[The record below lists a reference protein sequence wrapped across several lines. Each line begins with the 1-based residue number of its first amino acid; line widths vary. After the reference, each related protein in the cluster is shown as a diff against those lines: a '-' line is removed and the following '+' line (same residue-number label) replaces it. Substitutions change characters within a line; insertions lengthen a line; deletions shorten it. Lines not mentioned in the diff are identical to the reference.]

1 MKKINLKIFAI
12 GITTLSGTIAFFN
25 IKATKKNINI
35 SNKNNVIE
43 AEKCISTMHL

>member
-1 MKKINLKIFAI
+1 MKKINLQIFAI
-12 GITTLSGTIAFFN
+12 GITTFSGTVAFFD
-25 IKATKKNINI
+25 IKDKKTKMNI